1 MTAKGY
7 GNFAFLFD
15 LNKPVYEKLLTAEKN
30 ARIDFRASG
39 RRIRGAMEKFI
50 GAVIKDKNL
59 KDAVPLSLELYD
71 QIKMLR
77 TDRMMQDAGYLEPGQ
92 SLASKPILPSVG
104 RVDFLQENG
113 ERGNLNLYDFIRKV
127 GNACSHEEIV
137 PTNPKINFDNLT
149 MALEGMHKIL
159 RNYYGRPE
167 LAFDV
172 NLMPIGD
179 FVVTASYVPSDYL
192 RSKCMR
198 EFVGHTL
205 DDSGRVGFHALIR
218 MYDRRFSGGIF
229 MLRNQKCFLE
239 ACKLCMS
246 GVPEGMTTLREITPA
261 RSEASNFYI
270 ICYMFNREPQPLT
283 EKLLLTMNMK
293 QRLEIC
299 ARLARC
305 LDNLHHSEVP
315 IYHRMLSY
323 ESVYLSK
330 FRDKWIPYVVKF
342 DYAKIVTE
350 QPVETVIVPTEKARE
365 ILLRQGKEKYMA
377 PEWYDIEK
385 DRTKAD
391 WKKVDV
397 YSLGVLMCDV
407 LRGSFGV
414 DIADFDEL
422 EEAGVPDTVLETLDE
437 MLAQSPAKRC
447 TMDWVREVFDYEI
460 R

>member
-1 MTAKGY
+1 MSVKGY

-15 LNKPVYEKLLTAEKN
+15 LNKPVYEKLLSAERS

-39 RRIRGAMEKFI
+39 KMIRAGLEKFI
-50 GAVIKDKNL
+50 GSVIKEKKL
-59 KDAVPLSLELYD
+59 KDALPPTLELHVRIQKLRNTQD
-71 QIKMLR
+71 ML
-77 TDRMMQDAGYLEPGQ
+77 DAGYLQPGQ
-92 SLASKPILPSVG
+92 SLYDNPILPAVEK
-104 RVDFLQENG
+104 VEFVQNNG
-113 ERGNLNLYDFIRKV
+113 ERSCRDMYSFIRII
-127 GNACSHEEIV
+127 GNACSHEEIT
-137 PTNPKINFDNLT
+137 PTHPKITFDNLS
-149 MALEGMHKIL
+149 MALQGFHRIL
-159 RNYYGRPE
+159 REYYGRE
-167 LAFDV
+167 NLAFDANV
-172 NLMPIGD
+172 MPIGD
-179 FVVTASYVPSDYL
+179 FVVTESYVPSDSL
-192 RSKCMR
+192 RSKCLR

-218 MYDRRFSGGIF
+218 MYDRRFSGGAF

-246 GVPEGMTTLREITPA
+246 GIPEGMTTLREITPA

-270 ICYMFNREPQPLT
+270 ICYMFNREAQPLT
-283 EKLLLTMNMK
+283 EKLLKGMNMK

-342 DYAKIVTE
+342 DYAKIVAE
-350 QPVETVIVPTEKARE
+350 EPVETVIVPTEKARD

-377 PEWYDIEK
+377 PEWSAIEQ

-391 WKKVDV
+391 WEKVDV
-397 YSLGVLMCDV
+397 YSLGVLMSDI

-414 DIADFDEL
+414 DIADFYEL
-422 EEAGVPDTVLETLDE
+422 EDAGVPDMVLDALDS
-437 MLAQSPAKRC
+437 MLAQSPDARC
-447 TMDWVREVFDYEI
+447 AMDLVREVFDDEI